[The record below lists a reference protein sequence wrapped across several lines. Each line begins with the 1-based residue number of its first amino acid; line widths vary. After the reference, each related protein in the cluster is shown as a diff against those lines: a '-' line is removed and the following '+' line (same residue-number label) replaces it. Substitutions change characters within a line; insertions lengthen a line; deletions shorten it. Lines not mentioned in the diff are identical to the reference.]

1 MAKETLIGQEFSLVV
16 VGNFN
21 PKIFHPEW
29 YIRKKILPEWDY
41 SAGESNSF
49 FCQADFSQFE
59 FDGCK
64 LQVFLNQFVLRT
76 TESKNREAIQD
87 FAIRTFEILGET
99 PVSQVGM
106 NSTFI
111 FKLDSKETYFSFGE
125 GLAPSQLW
133 AEAAGYVKDVA
144 EERKKD
150 LGVYDLTMQL
160 PRPDDLSGY
169 VRSRLHVQ
177 NVPDYVLNFSVNSHV
192 ELGDAASADTL
203 RKILLDHW
211 EPSLSLAETLYAN
224 IVKSQL
230 G

>member
-1 MAKETLIGQEFSLVV
+1 
-16 VGNFN
+16 
-21 PKIFHPEW
+21 
-29 YIRKKILPEWDY
+29 
-41 SAGESNSF
+41 
-49 FCQADFSQFE
+49 
-59 FDGCK
+59 
-64 LQVFLNQFVLRT
+64 
-76 TESKNREAIQD
+76 
-87 FAIRTFEILGET
+87 
-99 PVSQVGM
+99 
-106 NSTFI
+106 
-111 FKLDSKETYFSFGE
+111 
-125 GLAPSQLW
+125 
-133 AEAAGYVKDVA
+133 VA